1 MQITPED
8 QKAVLGLLEAG
19 IGASTSKLSAISR
32 TQWAIKATAL
42 KAYATAEDFAELGA
56 PSQYFFG
63 AYCTSPGRVFL
74 SYFSSRSSAMLTEAF
89 LANSKRGLEATP
101 QMQEVAVAEVS
112 NIVINA
118 IASSIADRCG
128 MAFILSSPKSVRGA
142 RADIV
147 TAAFGAL
154 QPVGKVFSATI
165 NLSSQ
170 DIAADCTLMMMLDDL
185 IVNFIL
191 NALDR

>member
-1 MQITPED
+1 M
-8 QKAVLGLLEAG
+8 
-19 IGASTSKLSAISR
+19 SR
-32 TQWAIKATAL
+32 PPRTCC
-42 KAYATAEDFAELGA
+42 
-56 PSQYFFG
+56 P
-63 AYCTSPGRVFL
+63 
-74 SYFSSRSSAMLTEAF
+74 
-89 LANSKRGLEATP
+89 
-101 QMQEVAVAEVS
+101 
-112 NIVINA
+112 
-118 IASSIADRCG
+118 
-128 MAFILSSPKSVRGA
+128 SVRGA

>member
-1 MQITPED
+1 MKITSDD
-8 QKAVLGLLEAG
+8 QKAILGLLEAG
-19 IGASTSKLSAISR
+19 IAASTSKLVAISR
-32 TQWAIKATAL
+32 TQWSVKTAAL
-42 KAYATAEDFAELGA
+42 KAYATADDFAELGQ

-63 AYCTSPGRVFL
+63 AYCSSPGRVFL
-74 SYFSSRSSAMLTEAF
+74 SYFTSHSSAVMTQAF
-89 LANSKRGLEATP
+89 LASNRRSLQATP

-118 IASSIADRCG
+118 IAAALADRCG
-128 MAFILSSPKSVRGA
+128 MAFILSAPKSVRGG
-142 RADIV
+142 RADII

-154 QPVGKVFSATI
+154 QPVGKIFSATI
-165 NLSSQ
+165 TLSSQ

>member
-32 TQWAIKATAL
+32 TNWAIKATAL

-128 MAFILSSPKSVRGA
+128 MAFILSSPRACAA
-142 RADIV
+142 RAPTSSPPPSGPCSPWARCSAPPSTSPPRTSPP
-147 TAAFGAL
+147 TA
-154 QPVGKVFSATI
+154 PS
-165 NLSSQ
+165 
-170 DIAADCTLMMMLDDL
+170 
-185 IVNFIL
+185 
-191 NALDR
+191 